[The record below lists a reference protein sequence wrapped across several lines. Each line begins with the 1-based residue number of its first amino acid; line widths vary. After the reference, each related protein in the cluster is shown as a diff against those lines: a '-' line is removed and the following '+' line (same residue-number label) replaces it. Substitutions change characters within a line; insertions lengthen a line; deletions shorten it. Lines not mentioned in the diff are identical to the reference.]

1 MHNRVEAPN
10 LPRSRV
16 EDAKS
21 RESGADSWAPGAGH
35 SLERPCGSYRCLWA
49 VGCLIRQKLNL

>member
-21 RESGADSWAPGAGH
+21 RESGQIDGLLGRDITLKDHVVHTVAYGQLD
-35 SLERPCGSYRCLWA
+35 
-49 VGCLIRQKLNL
+49 V

>member
-35 SLERPCGSYRCLWA
+35 SLENHVVHTVAYGQLD
-49 VGCLIRQKLNL
+49 V